1 MNRLTNFFAVLAL
14 CLLGLP
20 GCAASSVAP
29 AGGAQPA
36 LAAAVTAP
44 ITAPLTIT
52 APQSNASIAR
62 HTDIKG
68 TAKPGGA
75 GVKVKVE
82 INPAGGAWF
91 DQGTVKVA
99 PDGTWS
105 VPGFFG
111 SDDTPDGAVFNVRAQ
126 LLDAK
131 GKIMAQQT
139 SDNLKKSSDAAAV
152 AAASDAPPKQS
163 KKPIIMG
170 YFPSYQ
176 TVLKP
181 DEVRADRFTHVIYSF
196 LTVDANGALDAASWA
211 NAPAIT
217 KAIHGKGAKVL
228 LALSGGSNGDNFAAM
243 VRDPQQNAR
252 FLTDVTAALKKCDA
266 DGLVLDW
273 EQPDAADKTLMTAF
287 VGALQKQ
294 VKAAKPDA
302 ILVLV
307 VNFGAWSSQGYDGP
321 KLAGEVDYLHV
332 MTYDFH
338 GPWNHAGHH
347 TSLFASKD
355 DVEDGANLTYPAA
368 LQYWHGVQGFPLDKI
383 LFGIAGYGRG
393 FRAPAWGAKVTGD
406 AKYPEIT
413 YRDLSALIDH
423 GWTRHWDADAHA
435 PWLLSDDASE
445 RISYDDPQSV
455 ADKARWMKDSGMPG
469 FFIWE
474 MSQEYLDGDNA
485 LTAAAQKAWLA
496 AK

>member
-1 MNRLTNFFAVLAL
+1 MKPFLNFFAILSVCAVW
-14 CLLGLP
+14 LP
-20 GCAASSVAP
+20 GCAAQAETPANVAAPALSVA
-29 AGGAQPA
+29 A
-36 LAAAVTAP
+36 TAP
-44 ITAPLTIT
+44 ITAPLTIL
-52 APQSNASIAR
+52 APQSGASIAR

-82 INPAGGAWF
+82 INPAGGEWF
-91 DQGTVKVA
+91 EQGTVNIA

-111 SDDTPDGAVFNVRAQ
+111 SDDTPAGSVFNVRAQ

-131 GKIMAQQT
+131 GKVMAQQT
-139 SDNLKKSSDAAAV
+139 SDNLKKVGDAAV
-152 AAASDAPPKQS
+152 AAAAPMAPVKEA
-163 KKPIIMG
+163 KKPLVMG

-176 TVLKP
+176 TVLNP

-217 KAIHGKGAKVL
+217 AAMHRKGVKVL
-228 LALSGGSNGDNFAAM
+228 LALSGGSNGDNFAKMA
-243 VRDPQQNAR
+243 RDPQKNAK
-252 FLTDVTAALKKCDA
+252 FLTDAIAAMKKCGA

-273 EQPDAADKTLMTAF
+273 EQPAAEDKALTTAL
-287 VGALQKQ
+287 VSALHRKI
-294 VKAAKPDA
+294 KAANPDA

-321 KLAGEVDYLHV
+321 KLAKEVDYLHV

-413 YRDLSALIDH
+413 YRDLSALIGH

-435 PWLLSDDASE
+435 PWLLSDDGSE

-455 ADKARWMKDSGMPG
+455 ADKARWMKDRGMPG

-474 MSQEYLDGDNA
+474 MSQEYLNGDNA
-485 LTAAAQKAWLA
+485 LTAAAQKAWLD